1 MKSEKKSEK
10 TLSHKRLGLSKAARD
25 LLSRVRA
32 SPSAEAVWAG
42 GGCGRGQG
50 TQGHRP
56 VEAAGGAAGF
66 AVAGR
71 ARAGGNRLDA
81 RRPGRWSSE

>member
-32 SPSAEAVWAG
+32 SASPEAVWAG
-42 GGCGRGQG
+42 AGCGRGQG
-50 TQGHRP
+50 AQRHRP
-56 VEAAGGAAGF
+56 V
-66 AVAGR
+66 
-71 ARAGGNRLDA
+71 D
-81 RRPGRWSSE
+81 